1 MKVSDMRPTDS
12 AAAIV
17 TGLIRTGRARNR
29 SERLGDL
36 IRLERCAGG
45 YYWLDINGGELLQGP
60 MLLGAEPLQPKFVAA
75 MLAKGRSGGNGAR

>member
-1 MKVSDMRPTDS
+1 MKLSGMRPTDS

-45 YYWLDINGGELLQGP
+45 YYWLDINGTELRQGP
-60 MLLGAEPLQPKFVAA
+60 MLLGAEPLQESFVAA
-75 MLAKGRSGGNGAR
+75 MLASGRSPK

>member
-1 MKVSDMRPTDS
+1 MKRSAMRLTHT
-12 AAAIV
+12 ANAVAL
-17 TGLIRTGRARNR
+17 GLIRTGRARNR

-45 YYWLDINGGELLQGP
+45 YYWLDINGGELRQGP

-75 MLAKGRSGGNGAR
+75 MLAKGRSPK

>member
-1 MKVSDMRPTDS
+1 MKVSDMRPTNS
-12 AAAIV
+12 ANAIV

-36 IRLERCAGG
+36 IRLERSAGG
-45 YYWLDINGGELLQGP
+45 FYWLDINGSELRQGP

-75 MLAKGRSGGNGAR
+75 MRTAGRSGKLSG